1 MNLRTSFI
9 FATLLLTTLSVS
21 AIDLDAGFRN
31 PPETTKPYC
40 FWYWLN
46 ADITADGI
54 TKDLESMAK
63 VGIKQAMIGNIEGG
77 GPVKTLGTTQQVLFA
92 DGHIEKVSNRMT
104 TSQFVAKYWPGTIG
118 NVN

>member
-1 MNLRTSFI
+1 MNRRTSFI

-31 PPETTKPYC
+31 PQKTTKPYC

-63 VGIKQAMIGNIEGG
+63 VVGTIYLSPCTDDQRTAGTVAMDL
-77 GPVKTLGTTQQVLFA
+77 T
-92 DGHIEKVSNRMT
+92 T
-104 TSQFVAKYWPGTIG
+104 TSPSAADSSASQT
-118 NVN
+118 VNWVMSP